1 MKRLVILGP
10 PGAGKGT
17 QAARI
22 SDRYNIPTISTGDIF
37 RANIDQGTDLGR
49 KVEPILEAGDY
60 VPDDLTNALV
70 ADRLGWEDTVRGFL
84 LDGYPRTQA
93 QVHALDEVLANQ
105 GTALDGV
112 LELAADTDELVAR
125 LLNRAHEQGRA
136 DDNEETIRN
145 RMDVYAEQTS
155 PLVTIYR
162 ERGLLL
168 RVDGAGD
175 IDEISERIYAA
186 LDEL

>member
-22 SDRYNIPTISTGDIF
+22 ADRYNIPTISTGDIF

-60 VPDDLTNALV
+60 VPDHLTNELV
-70 ADRLGWEDTVRGFL
+70 GDRLGWEDTVRGFL
-84 LDGYPRTQA
+84 LDGYPRTQT
-93 QVHALDEVLANQ
+93 QVHALDEMLGTQ

-112 LELAADTDELVAR
+112 LELTADTEELVAR

-145 RMDVYAEQTS
+145 RMDVYAEQTR
-155 PLVTIYR
+155 PLITIYR
-162 ERGLLL
+162 DRGLLIK
-168 RVDGAGD
+168 VDGTGEV
-175 IDEISERIYAA
+175 DEVSERIYAA